1 MPDDDTLTDARSPMT
16 RCSPTCAASPPI
28 VDAPPPLLA
37 SSSRAAFA
45 FGRLDD
51 ELARL
56 VQDTAV
62 TPVGRAVRDEPR
74 MIAFAADEITVD
86 VEVTGGPDDRRLT
99 GVVAGPVS
107 DLTLQTPEATY
118 PVEIDEQG
126 RFRAGRPGRV
136 AAAADDGGRLRP
148 RRHDPLGAARPL
160 THPDRVG
167 SDRSGERRV

>member
-1 MPDDDTLTDARSPMT
+1 MSDDDTLTEQALADDALLADLR
-16 RCSPTCAASPPI
+16 RIAAI

-62 TPVGRAVRDEPR
+62 TPVGARGPDEPR

-99 GVVAGPVS
+99 GVVAGSVS

-126 RFRAGRPGRV
+126 RFRAAG
-136 AAAADDGGRLRP
+136 L
-148 RRHDPLGAARPL
+148 
-160 THPDRVG
+160 VG
-167 SDRSGERRV
+167 SLLRLTMAAGSGRGVTTPWVQLDR

>member
-1 MPDDDTLTDARSPMT
+1 VADDDTLTDDTVADDALLADLR
-16 RCSPTCAASPPI
+16 RIAAI

-62 TPVGRAVRDEPR
+62 TPVGARGPDEPR

-86 VEVTGGPDDRRLT
+86 VEVIGGPDDRRVT
-99 GVVAGPVS
+99 GVVDGSVTG
-107 DLTLQTPEATY
+107 LTLQTPVATY
-118 PVEIDEQG
+118 PVEVDAQG
-126 RFRAGRPGRV
+126 RFRAAGLEGALLRLTMATASGRGVTTPWVRL
-136 AAAADDGGRLRP
+136 DG
-148 RRHDPLGAARPL
+148 
-160 THPDRVG
+160 
-167 SDRSGERRV
+167 